1 MRIATWN
8 INSVRLRLPQ
18 VLRVL
23 RDFNLD
29 VLCLQETKTQDNTF
43 PANEIAEA
51 GWRYQSVRGEK
62 SYNGVAILSRLPIK
76 ESSFQDWL
84 GKGDSRHIAAKING
98 IEIHNIYLPAGGD
111 IPDRNENIKFGHKLD
126 FISAVTKFFEQ
137 NKPTSSVLLGDL
149 NVAPLA
155 KDVWSTNQLKNVV
168 SHTDIERKNL
178 ISMQEKGGWVDVV
191 RSFFGADETLYSWWS
206 YRARDYST
214 SNRGR
219 RLDHIWT
226 TSDLA
231 TYVKKV
237 EIHVKTRGWEKPSD
251 HVPISLEL

>member
-1 MRIATWN
+1 M
-8 INSVRLRLPQ
+8 
-18 VLRVL
+18 L

-51 GWRYQSVRGEK
+51 GWRYQSIRGEK

-206 YRARDYST
+206 YRARDYLT

>member
-191 RSFFGADETLYSWWS
+191 RSFFGADEKLYSWWS
-206 YRARDYST
+206 YRARDYLT